1 MQNQVY
7 SKAMRINNDPSDI
20 PNPFQSKGNRVFKRG
35 TFLSF
40 FFAISKNFV
49 NLISPYPNPK
59 GKKAVNYLV
68 FKSESSTFT

>member
-1 MQNQVY
+1 
-7 SKAMRINNDPSDI
+7 MRINNHPSAI
-20 PNPFQSKGNRVFKRG
+20 PNPFQSKGNRLFKRG

-49 NLISPYPNPK
+49 SLFYLISPYPNPK
-59 GKKAVNYLV
+59 GKKAVSYLV